1 MIYGIFFIFAGYLS
15 GSILFA
21 YLIPKYFYHI
31 DICRLSDDQNPGAFN
46 AFTHT
51 GIRTGTLI
59 LLLELAKGFFPVH
72 IALHVLS
79 PTDPLFALVLAAPV
93 IGHAFPLF
101 HPRMGGKAIAV
112 SFGCLL
118 GLYPDLRPVLTLAA
132 FYLIFSL
139 LLVIDP
145 HLFRS
150 MITYLCLCLNVLRTV
165 PLAPIRYGT
174 ILISIVVIL
183 RHAVRYGK
191 RTITDPSAETEPLMV
206 LFSFSMPLRSFS
218 DITPSSPA
226 AYPLDSHFR

>member
-46 AFTHT
+46 AFAHT
-51 GIRTGTLI
+51 GIKTGTLI

-118 GLYPDLRPVLTLAA
+118 GLY
-132 FYLIFSL
+132 LIFSL

-150 MITYLCLCLNVLRTV
+150 MITYLCFCLNVLRTV

-183 RHAVRYGK
+183 RHAVRYEK
-191 RTITDPSAETEPLMV
+191 EPLQIR
-206 LFSFSMPLRSFS
+206 LLKRN
-218 DITPSSPA
+218 
-226 AYPLDSHFR
+226 R

>member
-46 AFTHT
+46 AFAHT
-51 GIRTGTLI
+51 GIKTGTLI

-150 MITYLCLCLNVLRTV
+150 MITYLCFCLNVLRTV

-174 ILISIVVIL
+174 IL
-183 RHAVRYGK
+183 RHAVRYEK
-191 RTITDPSAETEPLMV
+191 EPLQIR
-206 LFSFSMPLRSFS
+206 LLKRN
-218 DITPSSPA
+218 
-226 AYPLDSHFR
+226 R

>member
-1 MIYGIFFIFAGYLS
+1 MAVTK
-15 GSILFA
+15 ILA
-21 YLIPKYFYHI
+21 RNAHLDQAIQYVLNGEKTEGRVLTAHQNCDPGHEYQQMMDTKRELGKTGGRQCYHI
-31 DICRLSDDQNPGAFN
+31 IQSFKPGEITPELA
-46 AFTHT
+46 
-51 GIRTGTLI
+51 
-59 LLLELAKGFFPVH
+59 LELAKGFFPVH

-150 MITYLCLCLNVLRTV
+150 MITYLCFCLNVLRTV

-183 RHAVRYGK
+183 RHAVRYEK
-191 RTITDPSAETEPLMV
+191 EPLQIR
-206 LFSFSMPLRSFS
+206 LLKRN
-218 DITPSSPA
+218 
-226 AYPLDSHFR
+226 R

>member
-1 MIYGIFFIFAGYLS
+1 M
-15 GSILFA
+15 
-21 YLIPKYFYHI
+21 
-31 DICRLSDDQNPGAFN
+31 
-46 AFTHT
+46 
-51 GIRTGTLI
+51 I

-183 RHAVRYGK
+183 RHAVRYEK
-191 RTITDPSAETEPLMV
+191 EPLQIR
-206 LFSFSMPLRSFS
+206 LLKRN
-218 DITPSSPA
+218 
-226 AYPLDSHFR
+226 H

>member
-112 SFGCLL
+112 SFGLVLAAPVIGHAFPLFHPRMGGKAIAVSFGCLL

-183 RHAVRYGK
+183 RHAVRYEK
-191 RTITDPSAETEPLMV
+191 EPLQIR
-206 LFSFSMPLRSFS
+206 LLKRN
-218 DITPSSPA
+218 
-226 AYPLDSHFR
+226 H

>member
-93 IGHAFPLF
+93 IGHAFPLSSANGWKSDC
-101 HPRMGGKAIAV
+101 R
-112 SFGCLL
+112 LL
-118 GLYPDLRPVLTLAA
+118 WVPAGTL
-132 FYLIFSL
+132 S
-139 LLVIDP
+139 
-145 HLFRS
+145 
-150 MITYLCLCLNVLRTV
+150 
-165 PLAPIRYGT
+165 
-174 ILISIVVIL
+174 
-183 RHAVRYGK
+183 
-191 RTITDPSAETEPLMV
+191 
-206 LFSFSMPLRSFS
+206 
-218 DITPSSPA
+218 
-226 AYPLDSHFR
+226 

>member
-51 GIRTGTLI
+51 GIKTGTLI

-101 HPRMGGKAIAV
+101 IREWVEKRLP
-112 SFGCLL
+112 SPL
-118 GLYPDLRPVLTLAA
+118 GACWD
-132 FYLIFSL
+132 F
-139 LLVIDP
+139 
-145 HLFRS
+145 
-150 MITYLCLCLNVLRTV
+150 
-165 PLAPIRYGT
+165 
-174 ILISIVVIL
+174 ILIC
-183 RHAVRYGK
+183 
-191 RTITDPSAETEPLMV
+191 V
-206 LFSFSMPLRSFS
+206 L
-218 DITPSSPA
+218 
-226 AYPLDSHFR
+226 Y

>member
-79 PTDPLFALVLAAPV
+79 PTRLFS
-93 IGHAFPLF
+93 H
-101 HPRMGGKAIAV
+101 R
-112 SFGCLL
+112 
-118 GLYPDLRPVLTLAA
+118 D
-132 FYLIFSL
+132 
-139 LLVIDP
+139 
-145 HLFRS
+145 
-150 MITYLCLCLNVLRTV
+150 
-165 PLAPIRYGT
+165 
-174 ILISIVVIL
+174 
-183 RHAVRYGK
+183 AVRNC
-191 RTITDPSAETEPLMV
+191 RIPSMDRCPY
-206 LFSFSMPLRSFS
+206 SCP
-218 DITPSSPA
+218 
-226 AYPLDSHFR
+226 